1 MLQMQMIL
9 FYSIL
14 FYLLILYNIIMSSS
28 YPRNNQFVNTTKIQ
42 SIIRKVRTIDE
53 DNLTTEHDAVDEDD
67 VTNEDYFT
75 IQDYVTNYN

>member
-1 MLQMQMIL
+1 
-9 FYSIL
+9 
-14 FYLLILYNIIMSSS
+14 MSSG
-28 YPRNNQFVNTTKIQ
+28 YPRNSQFVNTTKIQ

-53 DNLTTEHDAVDEDD
+53 DNLTTEHD